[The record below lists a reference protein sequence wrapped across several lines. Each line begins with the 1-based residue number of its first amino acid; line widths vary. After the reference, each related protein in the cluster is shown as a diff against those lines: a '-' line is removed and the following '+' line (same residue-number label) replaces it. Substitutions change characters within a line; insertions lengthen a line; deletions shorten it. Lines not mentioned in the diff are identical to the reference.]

1 MLRVE
6 DGAEGR
12 STGPTRRLL
21 VLIPVGG
28 AGMWT
33 RTVAVEVVRKGR
45 MWKVCWRYRAV

>member
-21 VLIPVGG
+21 GLMPVEGVG
-28 AGMWT
+28 IWT
-33 RTVAVEVVRKGR
+33 RAVAVEVVREGR
-45 MWKVCWRYRAV
+45 MWEVCWRYRAV